1 MSFVHLLQLVSCI
14 FPAKRAIQADFLHF
28 PHFIPKFG
36 QPPVQHGAVHHGGAD
51 AVMFGVGG
59 EDLLVGGERGFGE
72 VVARA
77 VTDAEGE
84 ADFVT
89 ASEAKAGIVQML
101 LQAEVGGAGEGH
113 GAGFGG
119 EDAVQ
124 GKVARVVVAVE
135 AHDEVGRGTLLDKG
149 KWHDARGFALFFLVL
164 VINFQPAVLVK
175 RAADGVEDGIVDR
188 RGQERLRGRD
198 DGDFVQPLLFG
209 CGDGAVFA
217 QGTFR
222 LFEEGGKG
230 AVDVGGQQTLQLAI
244 GEEE

>member
-1 MSFVHLLQLVSCI
+1 
-14 FPAKRAIQADFLHF
+14 
-28 PHFIPKFG
+28 
-36 QPPVQHGAVHHGGAD
+36 
-51 AVMFGVGG
+51 MFGVGG

-101 LQAEVGGAGEGH
+101 LQAEVDGAGEGH
-113 GAGFGG
+113 GACFDG

-124 GKVARVVVAVE
+124 GKVARVMVAVE
-135 AHDEVGRGTLLDKG
+135 AHDEVGRGALLDKG
-149 KWHDARGFALFFLVL
+149 ERHDARSFALSFLVL
-164 VINFQPAVLVK
+164 VINFQPAVLIK
-175 RAADGVEDGIVDR
+175 RAADGVEDSIVDR
-188 RGQERLRGRD
+188 RGQERLRGGD

-222 LFEEGGKG
+222 LFEEGGEG
-230 AVDVGGQQTLQLAI
+230 AVDVCGQQAL
-244 GEEE
+244 

>member
-1 MSFVHLLQLVSCI
+1 
-14 FPAKRAIQADFLHF
+14 
-28 PHFIPKFG
+28 
-36 QPPVQHGAVHHGGAD
+36 
-51 AVMFGVGG
+51 MFGVGG
-59 EDLLVGGERGFGE
+59 EDLLVGGERSFSE

-101 LQAEVGGAGEGH
+101 LQAEVGGASKGY

-119 EDAVQ
+119 ENAVQ

-135 AHDEVGRGTLLDKG
+135 AHDEVGRGALLDKG

-175 RAADGVEDGIVDR
+175 RAADSFKDGIVDR
-188 RGQERLRGRD
+188 RGQEWLRGGN

-217 QGTFR
+217 
-222 LFEEGGKG
+222 
-230 AVDVGGQQTLQLAI
+230 
-244 GEEE
+244 